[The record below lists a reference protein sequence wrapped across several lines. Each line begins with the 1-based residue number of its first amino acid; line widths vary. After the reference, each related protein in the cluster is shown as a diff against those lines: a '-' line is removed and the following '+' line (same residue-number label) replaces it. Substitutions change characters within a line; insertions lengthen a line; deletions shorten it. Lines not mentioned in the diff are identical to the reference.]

1 MHLPKIGFKSDN
13 STNFSCV
20 NLIYKLQTVLK
31 DTDALLVSSRLNRST
46 VLFNNHIKNGN
57 TILCKQLLIL
67 NNAPIQL
74 ERKSKDFL
82 FLENAK
88 AFVLVSQGPLGA
100 SVMNILNLITRE
112 VSIDSEK
119 CILVI
124 NIYRSLPDR
133 NCQTLCHSFD
143 DTSYF

>member
-1 MHLPKIGFKSDN
+1 MKNIII
-13 STNFSCV
+13 T
-20 NLIYKLQTVLK
+20 I
-31 DTDALLVSSRLNRST
+31 
-46 VLFNNHIKNGN
+46 LFNNHIKNGN
-57 TILCKQLLIL
+57 TILRKQILIL

-112 VSIDSEK
+112 VSIHSEK

-124 NIYRSLPDR
+124 NIYIDHCLTVTVR
-133 NCQTLCHSFD
+133 LCATHLMTRRIFD
-143 DTSYF
+143 VFFYQLK